1 MYLKAIPLYKLPA
14 DTSVHFLK
22 TDLEQMTIDEMS
34 ELAASPYRDENW
46 VRLAYSVSITAFR
59 PYIDENFAE
68 IVERRSAVDQFSY
81 SDSTVISTVSAINCL
96 YFDTSYRS
104 PGTCDCSREFKFF
117 SGEHFL
123 GGIGVYAIYLSPD
136 STSRDKLRSI
146 TSIARYCL
154 QSGNP
159 FNRLLI
165 AVVKPDKWELAFA
178 QVKLLLP
185 PVAKTR
191 SCKVTTTLF
200 YDPVDFFRA
209 ILSGMKLENIE
220 HEQHISRFVF

>member
-1 MYLKAIPLYKLPA
+1 MHLKAIPQYKLPK
-14 DTSVHFLK
+14 DTSCHFFK
-22 TDLEQMTIDEMS
+22 TDLEQMTFGEIS
-34 ELAASPYRDENW
+34 ELATAPYRDENW

-68 IVERRSAVDQFSY
+68 IVERKSAVSQFDY
-81 SDSTVISTVSAINCL
+81 GDCNIVNAVSAVNCL

-123 GGIGVYAIYLSPD
+123 GGIGLYAIYLSSD
-136 STSRDKLRSI
+136 STSGDKLRSI

-159 FNRLLI
+159 FDRLLI
-165 AVVKPDKWELAFA
+165 AVVKPDKWELAFV
-178 QVKLLLP
+178 QLIKQFP

-200 YDPVDFFRA
+200 NNPVDFFQA
-209 ILSGMKLENIE
+209 ILSGGEVKDTY
-220 HEQHISRFVF
+220 HEQHRSRFSF

>member
-200 YDPVDFFRA
+200 YNPVDFFQA
-209 ILSGMKLENIE
+209 ILSGGEVKDTY
-220 HEQHISRFVF
+220 HEQHRSRFSF

>member
-1 MYLKAIPLYKLPA
+1 MYLKAIPPYKLPT

-22 TDLEQMTIDEMS
+22 TNLEQMTFDEMS
-34 ELAASPYRDENW
+34 ELAAALYRDENW
-46 VRLAYSVSITAFR
+46 VKLAYSVSITAFR
-59 PYIDENFAE
+59 PYIDESFAE
-68 IVERRSAVDQFSY
+68 IVERKSAVSQFDY
-81 SDSTVISTVSAINCL
+81 SDCNIVSPVSAINCL

-104 PGTCDCSREFKFF
+104 PGICDCSREFKFF

-123 GGIGVYAIYLSPD
+123 GGIGVYAINLSSD
-136 STSRDKLRSI
+136 STSGDKLRSI

-165 AVVKPDKWELAFA
+165 AVVKQDKWELAFA

-200 YDPVDFFRA
+200 HDPVDFFRA

>member
-22 TDLEQMTIDEMS
+22 TNLEQMKYDEMS
-34 ELAASPYRDENW
+34 ELAAAPYRDENW

-59 PYIDENFAE
+59 PYIDESFAE
-68 IVERRSAVDQFSY
+68 IVERKSTVDQFAY
-81 SDSTVISTVSAINCL
+81 GDCKIVNAVSAVNCL

-123 GGIGVYAIYLSPD
+123 GGIGVYAINLSFD
-136 STSRDKLRSI
+136 STSGDKLRSI

-159 FNRLLI
+159 FDRLLI
-165 AVVKPDKWELAFA
+165 AVVKPDKWELAFV
-178 QVKLLLP
+178 QLIKQFP

-200 YDPVDFFRA
+200 NNPVDFFQA
-209 ILSGMKLENIE
+209 ILSGGEVKDTY
-220 HEQHISRFVF
+220 HEQHRSRFSF